1 MASVSHATIDLSAA
15 AIDSCYQETTMAIG
29 PIWRA
34 SLRNKTGPVLIAIQ
48 IALTLAVL
56 VNSVFIIQQRIEK
69 INRPTGMDIE
79 NIFTVFSSGIGEDF
93 DGQANADLDVAAIAA
108 IPGVVA
114 ATSTIQMPLSGSG
127 WGTIMKANPGED
139 EPTVNAAQFFFNEN
153 GLETMGLTLESGRDF
168 TKEDVEY
175 PENFNFKPPSVIITR
190 DFADELFPDGGALG
204 STIYSGGDDPSTV
217 IGIVERMHGSWVS
230 WDKLG
235 NVMLLIRTEPGECD
249 RVMPVVEET
258 LRQINDRRI
267 IRDMETLSDI
277 KADSYEGDKGMAILL
292 SVIVMLMVAVTG
304 VGIVGLASFAVK
316 QRIKQ
321 IGTRRAVG
329 ARRKDILRYFML
341 ENWLITTVGV
351 VIGTVL
357 AFVVNY
363 WLVSS
368 FELERLNALYVPV
381 GIFALWGLGLL
392 AVAGPAHRASG
403 ISPAIATRTV

>member
-1 MASVSHATIDLSAA
+1 M
-15 AIDSCYQETTMAIG
+15 EIG

-34 SLRNKTGPVLIAIQ
+34 SLRNKTGPILIAIQ

-56 VNSVFIIQQRIEK
+56 VNAVFIIQQRIEK

-108 IPGVVA
+108 IPGVLAV
-114 ATSTIQMPLSGSG
+114 TSTIQTPLSGSG
-127 WGTIMKANPGED
+127 WGTGMKAKPGED
-139 EPTVNAAQFFFNEN
+139 EPTVSAAQFFFNEN
-153 GLETMGLTLESGRDF
+153 GLKTMGLTLESGRDF

-175 PENFNFKPPSVIITR
+175 PESFNFKPPSVIITR

-204 STIYSGGDDPSTV
+204 ATIYSGGDDPSTV

-235 NVMLLIRTEPGECD
+235 NVMLLPLVPANTGMRYLIRAEPGERD

-258 LRQINDRRI
+258 LLKINDRRI
-267 IRDMETLSDI
+267 VRDMETLSDI
-277 KADSYEGDKGMAILL
+277 KARSYQGDKGMAILL
-292 SVIVMLMVAVTG
+292 SVIVALMIAVTG

-329 ARRKDILRYFML
+329 AKRKDILRYFML
-341 ENWLITTVGV
+341 ENWLITTIGV
-351 VIGTVL
+351 AVGTVM
-357 AFVVNY
+357 AFGVNY

-368 FELERLNALYVPV
+368 FELERLSAIYVPI
-381 GIFALWGLGLL
+381 GILSLWSLGLL
-392 AVAGPAHRASG
+392 AVAGPAHKASG

>member
-1 MASVSHATIDLSAA
+1 M
-15 AIDSCYQETTMAIG
+15 EIG

-34 SLRNKTGPVLIAIQ
+34 SLRNKTGPILIAIQ

-56 VNSVFIIQQRIEK
+56 VNAVFIIQQRIEK
-69 INRPTGMDIE
+69 INRPTGMDVE

-93 DGQANADLDVAAIAA
+93 DGQANADLDVVAIAA
-108 IPGVVA
+108 IPGVA
-114 ATSTIQMPLSGSG
+114 AVTSTIQIPLSGSG
-127 WGTIMKANPGED
+127 WGTSMKAKPGEA
-139 EPTVNAAQFFFNEN
+139 EPSVRAAQFFFNEN

-168 TKEDVEY
+168 TREDVKY

-190 DFADELFPDGGALG
+190 DFADELFPEGGALG
-204 STIYSGGDDPSTV
+204 STIYNGGDDPTTV

-235 NVMLLIRTEPGECD
+235 NVMILPLVPDNTGMRYIIRAESGERD

-258 LRQINDRRI
+258 LRKINDRRI
-267 IRDMETLSDI
+267 VRDMETLSDI

-304 VGIVGLASFAVK
+304 VGIVGLASFSVK

-329 ARRKDILRYFML
+329 ARRKDILRYFLL

-351 VIGTVL
+351 AFGTFL
-357 AFVVNY
+357 TFAVNY

>member
-1 MASVSHATIDLSAA
+1 M
-15 AIDSCYQETTMAIG
+15 EIG

-34 SLRNKTGPVLIAIQ
+34 SLRNKTGPILIAIQ

-56 VNSVFIIQQRIEK
+56 VNAVFIIQQRIEK
-69 INRPTGMDIE
+69 INRPTGMDVE

-93 DGQANADLDVAAIAA
+93 DGQANADLDVVAIAA
-108 IPGVVA
+108 IPGVA
-114 ATSTIQMPLSGSG
+114 AVTSTIQIPLSGSG
-127 WGTIMKANPGED
+127 WGTSMKAKPGEA
-139 EPTVNAAQFFFNEN
+139 EPSVRAAQFFFNEN

-168 TKEDVEY
+168 TREDVKY

-190 DFADELFPDGGALG
+190 DFADELFPEGGALG
-204 STIYSGGDDPSTV
+204 STIYNGGDDPTTV

-235 NVMLLIRTEPGECD
+235 NVMILPLVPDNTGMRYIIRAESGERD

-258 LRQINDRRI
+258 LRKINDRRI
-267 IRDMETLSDI
+267 VRDMETLSDI

-304 VGIVGLASFAVK
+304 VGIVGLASFSVK

-329 ARRKDILRYFML
+329 AKRKDILRYFLL

-351 VIGTVL
+351 AFGTFL
-357 AFVVNY
+357 TFAVNY